1 MIDTVLS
8 WTELPNLHPA
18 IVHFPIAF
26 VALAVCYEIAA
37 VARGRAKWLDNA
49 AASVWAAAGLAA
61 WAALWAGERAA
72 DSLTVPPTVQ
82 GHLNTHSDWGHYTLY
97 TVAGI
102 AVLRLALVF
111 FRPAPRGGWVWPSL
125 FLLAGLVA
133 AAFVAKTADLGG
145 GLVFRHGLAVADPA
159 EHDSRLTER
168 KASGADTGKDE
179 SGKPPLSVSE
189 DGSVTWRPAQRGE
202 SLEGV
207 LTDVDGS
214 APDGLSTTDGEGPG
228 LTLEIGGAGFA
239 LLPDSCGD
247 VQVEADLS
255 LSGFEGTFGL
265 AHHVGDVDRAAL
277 FAVEAPAGPARL
289 IVRSGG
295 DGRVLDESVA
305 SPAEGRVTLAASGA
319 GSHFRGMID
328 GELIVHGHRDAL
340 PDGRCG
346 LFYDGD
352 GSVTISALRAI
363 PIAGDE

>member
-207 LTDVDGS
+207 LTDMARLRMDSRRPTGKDLDSHSRS
-214 APDGLSTTDGEGPG
+214 AARD
-228 LTLEIGGAGFA
+228 
-239 LLPDSCGD
+239 
-247 VQVEADLS
+247 S
-255 LSGFEGTFGL
+255 LSCRIPVATSRSRPISPCRGS
-265 AHHVGDVDRAAL
+265 RA
-277 FAVEAPAGPARL
+277 
-289 IVRSGG
+289 RSG
-295 DGRVLDESVA
+295 
-305 SPAEGRVTLAASGA
+305 SPT
-319 GSHFRGMID
+319 
-328 GELIVHGHRDAL
+328 
-340 PDGRCG
+340 
-346 LFYDGD
+346 
-352 GSVTISALRAI
+352 T
-363 PIAGDE
+363 